1 MFLIDKKKN
10 VTENPRLR
18 FPTLPSVLVTFLL
31 IPSLMEIYH
40 LSFFFFLFFCC
51 FACEQDYLKTYNL
64 CTLYFCHDC
73 QTTIV

>member
-40 LSFFFFLFFCC
+40 LSFFFFLFF
-51 FACEQDYLKTYNL
+51 LLL
-64 CTLYFCHDC
+64 CM
-73 QTTIV
+73 